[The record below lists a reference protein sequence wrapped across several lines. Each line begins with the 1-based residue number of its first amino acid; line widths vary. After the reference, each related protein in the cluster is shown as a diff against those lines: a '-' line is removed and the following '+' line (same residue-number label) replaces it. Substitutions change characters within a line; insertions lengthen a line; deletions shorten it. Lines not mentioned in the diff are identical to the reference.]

1 MQTSSTFSRHRCCC
15 SNVNLWHQ
23 CWSLANPTVL
33 FATKFVFAVI
43 IIYAVKTLIAK
54 HLHMQQ
60 TAVVIC
66 SASVG
71 LVINAVE
78 SVNLARK
85 HWKQVF
91 NRMIYY
97 LDSEISKWVKA

>member
-1 MQTSSTFSRHRCCC
+1 M
-15 SNVNLWHQ
+15 
-23 CWSLANPTVL
+23 
-33 FATKFVFAVI
+33 FAVI

-85 HWKQVF
+85 H
-91 NRMIYY
+91 
-97 LDSEISKWVKA
+97 